1 MILGFDLGGTQIK
14 AGLVDRD
21 GCVIASRKETTPT
34 NVDGFRVTL
43 EALAQSL
50 MAESPEPVTGAGFA
64 SKGIIDPVSTRVI
77 ANPGPTVFLEGHTL
91 ASLVSG
97 ALPANCAIAGD
108 NDARAALAGEVA
120 WGAAKGRTDALL
132 FTLGTGVGG
141 GILAGGRIIRGAGG
155 IAGHLGH
162 VSIDPWGSDCIC
174 GGRGC
179 IETIFSARAIES
191 AADEVIHRGVDTA
204 LAATGTRPPTCE
216 SVFALARL
224 GDPVARHIVDRATT
238 ALGAAM
244 AGLVH
249 ALDPEIIIVGGQIS
263 DAGDFLFTKLR
274 EELAWR
280 TRKFLRREIPLVP
293 AQVKDAIAGA
303 AALVAPAR

>member
-14 AGLVDRD
+14 AGVVDQQGR
-21 GCVIASRKETTPT
+21 VVASRKEPTPG
-34 NVDGFRVTL
+34 NAMAFRATL
-43 EALAQSL
+43 EAMARSL
-50 MAESPEPVTGAGFA
+50 MSDSPEPVTGAGFA
-64 SKGIIDPVSTRVI
+64 SKGIIDPESTRVI

-91 ASLVSG
+91 ASLVAD

-120 WGAAKGRTDALL
+120 WGAAKGRSDALM

-162 VSIDPWGSDCIC
+162 VSVDPWGADCIC

-204 LAATGTRPPTCE
+204 LRDSANRPPACE
-216 SVFALARL
+216 HVFALARL
-224 GDPVARHIVDRATT
+224 HDPVACHIVDRAIT
-238 ALGAAM
+238 ALGAAI

-249 ALDPEIIIVGGQIS
+249 ALDPEIIIIGGQIS
-263 DAGDFLFTKLR
+263 EAGDFLFSKLG

-303 AALVAPAR
+303 AALVRQDA